1 MFRVHQLVAIVFLN
15 HKPCGHKLVIDHI
28 DSNSLNNNLNNL
40 RLVTNRENTS
50 KEKTIKK
57 GLPACVY
64 LHKPNNKY
72 RVRIRI
78 NGKNT
83 HLGYFKNILDAENA
97 YFKKL
102 NKIKIMGAS
111 KNLFLMLQEQSVETN
126 NFLPSKKE
134 IQLSAKSFVSNLL
147 DAGTTDKMELY
158 AQSVRINE
166 ALQIVTDELKNSI
179 PQENFEAFGI
189 KGTYRSGGETLN
201 YKEDL
206 VYAELEAKL
215 KERAELI
222 KVATKSKD
230 TIYDSEGV
238 EVTKVSSTQ
247 RKSSLAISF

>member
-1 MFRVHQLVAIVFLN
+1 
-15 HKPCGHKLVIDHI
+15 
-28 DSNSLNNNLNNL
+28 
-40 RLVTNRENTS
+40 
-50 KEKTIKK
+50 
-57 GLPACVY
+57 
-64 LHKPNNKY
+64 
-72 RVRIRI
+72 
-78 NGKNT
+78 
-83 HLGYFKNILDAENA
+83 
-97 YFKKL
+97 
-102 NKIKIMGAS
+102 MGANS
-111 KNLFLMLQEQSVETN
+111 NLFLMLQEQSVETN
-126 NFLPSKKE
+126 NFLPTKKE

-158 AQSVRINE
+158 AQAVRINE

-179 PQENFEAFGI
+179 PQENFECFGI
-189 KGTYRSGGETLN
+189 KGTYRIGGESLN

>member
-1 MFRVHQLVAIVFLN
+1 
-15 HKPCGHKLVIDHI
+15 
-28 DSNSLNNNLNNL
+28 
-40 RLVTNRENTS
+40 
-50 KEKTIKK
+50 
-57 GLPACVY
+57 
-64 LHKPNNKY
+64 
-72 RVRIRI
+72 
-78 NGKNT
+78 
-83 HLGYFKNILDAENA
+83 
-97 YFKKL
+97 
-102 NKIKIMGAS
+102 MGANS
-111 KNLFLMLQEQSVETN
+111 NLFLMLQEQSVETN

-147 DAGTTDKMELY
+147 DAGQTDKMELY
-158 AQSVRINE
+158 AQAVRINE

-189 KGTYRSGGETLN
+189 KGTYRIGGESLN
-201 YKEDL
+201 YKEDI

-247 RKSSLAISF
+247 IKSSLAISF

>member
-1 MFRVHQLVAIVFLN
+1 
-15 HKPCGHKLVIDHI
+15 
-28 DSNSLNNNLNNL
+28 
-40 RLVTNRENTS
+40 
-50 KEKTIKK
+50 
-57 GLPACVY
+57 
-64 LHKPNNKY
+64 
-72 RVRIRI
+72 
-78 NGKNT
+78 
-83 HLGYFKNILDAENA
+83 
-97 YFKKL
+97 
-102 NKIKIMGAS
+102 MGANS
-111 KNLFLMLQEQSVETN
+111 NLFLMLQEQSVETN

-147 DAGTTDKMELY
+147 NAGATDKMELY
-158 AQSVRINE
+158 AQAVRINE

-206 VYAELEAKL
+206 VYAELEQKL

>member
-1 MFRVHQLVAIVFLN
+1 
-15 HKPCGHKLVIDHI
+15 
-28 DSNSLNNNLNNL
+28 
-40 RLVTNRENTS
+40 
-50 KEKTIKK
+50 
-57 GLPACVY
+57 
-64 LHKPNNKY
+64 
-72 RVRIRI
+72 
-78 NGKNT
+78 
-83 HLGYFKNILDAENA
+83 
-97 YFKKL
+97 
-102 NKIKIMGAS
+102 
-111 KNLFLMLQEQSVETN
+111 MLQEQSVETN
-126 NFLPSKKE
+126 NFLPTKKE

-147 DAGTTDKMELY
+147 DAGATDKMELY
-158 AQSVRINE
+158 AQAVRINE

-201 YKEDL
+201 YKEDFI
-206 VYAELEAKL
+206 YAELEAKL

>member
-1 MFRVHQLVAIVFLN
+1 M
-15 HKPCGHKLVIDHI
+15 
-28 DSNSLNNNLNNL
+28 
-40 RLVTNRENTS
+40 
-50 KEKTIKK
+50 
-57 GLPACVY
+57 
-64 LHKPNNKY
+64 
-72 RVRIRI
+72 
-78 NGKNT
+78 GK
-83 HLGYFKNILDAENA
+83 
-97 YFKKL
+97 
-102 NKIKIMGAS
+102 S

-147 DAGTTDKMELY
+147 DSGQTDKMELY
-158 AQSVRINE
+158 AQAVRINE

-189 KGTYRSGGETLN
+189 KGTYRAGGESLN
-201 YKEDL
+201 YKEDY

-247 RKSSLAISF
+247 RKSSLAITF

>member
-1 MFRVHQLVAIVFLN
+1 
-15 HKPCGHKLVIDHI
+15 
-28 DSNSLNNNLNNL
+28 
-40 RLVTNRENTS
+40 
-50 KEKTIKK
+50 
-57 GLPACVY
+57 
-64 LHKPNNKY
+64 
-72 RVRIRI
+72 
-78 NGKNT
+78 
-83 HLGYFKNILDAENA
+83 
-97 YFKKL
+97 
-102 NKIKIMGAS
+102 MGANS
-111 KNLFLMLQEQSVETN
+111 NLFLMLQEQSVETN
-126 NFLPSKKE
+126 NFLPTKKE

-158 AQSVRINE
+158 AQAVRVNE

-238 EVTKVSSTQ
+238 EVTKVSSMQ
-247 RKSSLAISF
+247 RKSSLAITF

>member
-1 MFRVHQLVAIVFLN
+1 M
-15 HKPCGHKLVIDHI
+15 
-28 DSNSLNNNLNNL
+28 
-40 RLVTNRENTS
+40 
-50 KEKTIKK
+50 
-57 GLPACVY
+57 
-64 LHKPNNKY
+64 
-72 RVRIRI
+72 
-78 NGKNT
+78 GK
-83 HLGYFKNILDAENA
+83 
-97 YFKKL
+97 
-102 NKIKIMGAS
+102 S

-147 DAGTTDKMELY
+147 DAGQTDKMELY
-158 AQSVRINE
+158 AQAVRINE

-179 PQENFEAFGI
+179 PQENFEVFGI

-206 VYAELEAKL
+206 VYAELESKL

-238 EVTKVSSTQ
+238 EVTKVSSTP

>member
-1 MFRVHQLVAIVFLN
+1 
-15 HKPCGHKLVIDHI
+15 
-28 DSNSLNNNLNNL
+28 
-40 RLVTNRENTS
+40 
-50 KEKTIKK
+50 
-57 GLPACVY
+57 
-64 LHKPNNKY
+64 
-72 RVRIRI
+72 
-78 NGKNT
+78 
-83 HLGYFKNILDAENA
+83 
-97 YFKKL
+97 
-102 NKIKIMGAS
+102 MGANS
-111 KNLFLMLQEQSVETN
+111 NLFLMLQEQSVETN

-158 AQSVRINE
+158 AQAVRINE

>member
-1 MFRVHQLVAIVFLN
+1 M
-15 HKPCGHKLVIDHI
+15 
-28 DSNSLNNNLNNL
+28 
-40 RLVTNRENTS
+40 
-50 KEKTIKK
+50 
-57 GLPACVY
+57 
-64 LHKPNNKY
+64 
-72 RVRIRI
+72 
-78 NGKNT
+78 GK
-83 HLGYFKNILDAENA
+83 
-97 YFKKL
+97 
-102 NKIKIMGAS
+102 S

-126 NFLPSKKE
+126 NFLPTKKE

-158 AQSVRINE
+158 AQAVRVNE

-179 PQENFEAFGI
+179 PQENFEAFGV

-238 EVTKVSSTQ
+238 EVTKVSSMQ
-247 RKSSLAISF
+247 RKSSLAITF

>member
-1 MFRVHQLVAIVFLN
+1 
-15 HKPCGHKLVIDHI
+15 
-28 DSNSLNNNLNNL
+28 
-40 RLVTNRENTS
+40 
-50 KEKTIKK
+50 
-57 GLPACVY
+57 
-64 LHKPNNKY
+64 
-72 RVRIRI
+72 
-78 NGKNT
+78 
-83 HLGYFKNILDAENA
+83 
-97 YFKKL
+97 
-102 NKIKIMGAS
+102 MGANS
-111 KNLFLMLQEQSVETN
+111 NLFLMLQEQSVETN
-126 NFLPSKKE
+126 NFLPTKKE

-158 AQSVRINE
+158 AQAVRINE

-189 KGTYRSGGETLN
+189 KGTYRSGGESLN
-201 YKEDL
+201 YKEDY

-247 RKSSLAISF
+247 RKSSLAITF

>member
-1 MFRVHQLVAIVFLN
+1 M
-15 HKPCGHKLVIDHI
+15 
-28 DSNSLNNNLNNL
+28 
-40 RLVTNRENTS
+40 
-50 KEKTIKK
+50 
-57 GLPACVY
+57 
-64 LHKPNNKY
+64 
-72 RVRIRI
+72 
-78 NGKNT
+78 GK
-83 HLGYFKNILDAENA
+83 
-97 YFKKL
+97 
-102 NKIKIMGAS
+102 S

-126 NFLPSKKE
+126 NFLPTKKE

-158 AQSVRINE
+158 AQAVRINE

-179 PQENFEAFGI
+179 PQENFECFGI
-189 KGTYRSGGETLN
+189 KGTYRIGGESLN

-230 TIYDSEGV
+230 TIYDSEGI

>member
-1 MFRVHQLVAIVFLN
+1 
-15 HKPCGHKLVIDHI
+15 
-28 DSNSLNNNLNNL
+28 
-40 RLVTNRENTS
+40 
-50 KEKTIKK
+50 
-57 GLPACVY
+57 
-64 LHKPNNKY
+64 
-72 RVRIRI
+72 
-78 NGKNT
+78 
-83 HLGYFKNILDAENA
+83 
-97 YFKKL
+97 
-102 NKIKIMGAS
+102 MGANS
-111 KNLFLMLQEQSVETN
+111 NLFLMLQEQSVETN

-147 DAGTTDKMELY
+147 EAGQTDKMELY
-158 AQSVRINE
+158 AQAVRINE

-189 KGTYRSGGETLN
+189 KGTYRAGGETLN
-201 YKEDL
+201 YKEDY

>member
-1 MFRVHQLVAIVFLN
+1 
-15 HKPCGHKLVIDHI
+15 
-28 DSNSLNNNLNNL
+28 
-40 RLVTNRENTS
+40 
-50 KEKTIKK
+50 
-57 GLPACVY
+57 
-64 LHKPNNKY
+64 
-72 RVRIRI
+72 
-78 NGKNT
+78 
-83 HLGYFKNILDAENA
+83 
-97 YFKKL
+97 
-102 NKIKIMGAS
+102 MGANS
-111 KNLFLMLQEQSVETN
+111 NLFLMLQEQSVETN
-126 NFLPSKKE
+126 NFLPTKKE

-158 AQSVRINE
+158 AQAVRINE